1 MRAADLVNVSLHR
14 YGMSVLLLRLGS
26 LLPALLKGEEL
37 ISASRNVEQM
47 CWRELGYK
55 KMPVFAGDL
64 PNFLGRDGD
73 GNQVELS
80 MPKAPAVL
88 AGCFEK
94 IRRPSPVAGSR
105 VATNFDSI
113 ARLLEL
119 TLFEF
124 QWLLSSYCVQR
135 FGKAI
140 LPVIPLRDAT
150 HGCYVL
156 ALLYEMP
163 VAAVLDTVASRRLY
177 AWGFLGGISTEG
189 EMPPLLS
196 GWLSATDQFADWI
209 EQPYASD
216 SDLLTALCQA
226 QASLKAS
233 R

>member
-1 MRAADLVNVSLHR
+1 
-14 YGMSVLLLRLGS
+14 MSVLLLRLGS
-26 LLPALLKGEEL
+26 LLPSLLKGEEL

-105 VATNFDSI
+105 VATNLDSI

-119 TLFEF
+119 TLFELRILSCYRLVDAERLAATPRDKRSSLPTLWIISEADRSF
-124 QWLLSSYCVQR
+124 TTLLRPDEY
-135 FGKAI
+135 
-140 LPVIPLRDAT
+140 
-150 HGCYVL
+150 
-156 ALLYEMP
+156 
-163 VAAVLDTVASRRLY
+163 
-177 AWGFLGGISTEG
+177 
-189 EMPPLLS
+189 
-196 GWLSATDQFADWI
+196 
-209 EQPYASD
+209 
-216 SDLLTALCQA
+216 
-226 QASLKAS
+226 
-233 R
+233 